1 MILPKEGIG
10 KDFLLLRKYYW
21 IVFKNRGNG
30 SKSRGELTGLT
41 TGFIDIDNK
50 LSGMQKSDLILLA
63 ARPSMGKTALG
74 GINIAVNSAIKAE
87 ASVAVFFH

>member
-1 MILPKEGIG
+1 
-10 KDFLLLRKYYW
+10 
-21 IVFKNRGNG
+21 
-30 SKSRGELTGLT
+30 
-41 TGFIDIDNK
+41 
-50 LSGMQKSDLILLA
+50 MQKSDLILLA

>member
-1 MILPKEGIG
+1 M
-10 KDFLLLRKYYW
+10 DSF
-21 IVFKNRGNG
+21 
-30 SKSRGELTGLT
+30 SRIEEMAANQGGELTGLT

-74 GINIAVNSAIKAE
+74 INIAVNSAIKAE